1 MSSVFRAEWIQ
12 FAFHIDWLV
21 TVTKVAG
28 LGKRA
33 EHRLARRAEFIAEAA
48 KVFLEFGLRDATM
61 DDVAAKLGV
70 SKVVVYRYFSSKE
83 DLVDSILVNMTG
95 KLLEQDRLPFAG
107 YKTSLN
113 RSIKVA
119 REDPAAFLLLAR
131 DAKSD
136 PIFSCHH
143 QAVWQGVTD
152 RLVRTYADF
161 GMDEF
166 YARMSGEALM
176 SYSLNVQV
184 YWIEHGCVER
194 DEEFEAWAAAGLKAL
209 DQQWRVNYA
218 ASVTEQRN
226 LN

>member
-1 MSSVFRAEWIQ
+1 M
-12 FAFHIDWLV
+12 
-21 TVTKVAG
+21 TKTAG

-83 DLVDSILVNMTG
+83 DLVDSILVNMTN

-107 YKTSLN
+107 YNASLK
-113 RSIKVA
+113 RAIQIA

-136 PIFSCHH
+136 PIFTCHH
-143 QAVWQGVTD
+143 KAVWQGVTD
-152 RLVRTYADF
+152 RLVGTYLDF
-161 GMDEF
+161 GMNEF

-184 YWIEHGCVER
+184 YWIEHGCAER
-194 DEEFEAWAAAGLKAL
+194 DEEFEIWAAAGLKAL
-209 DQQWRVNYA
+209 DQQWRQNYA
-218 ASVTEQRN
+218 ASLAEQSN
-226 LN
+226 LNKKNKIT